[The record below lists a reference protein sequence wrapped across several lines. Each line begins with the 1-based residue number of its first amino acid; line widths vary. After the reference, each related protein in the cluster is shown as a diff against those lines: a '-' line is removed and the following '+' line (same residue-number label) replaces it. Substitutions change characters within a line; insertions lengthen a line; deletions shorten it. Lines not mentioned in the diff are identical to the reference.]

1 MELQRILAKD
11 SRAAMDQVNKLY
23 GQDALVISNKRTRN
37 KTELIVAV
45 DLKKGAEN
53 ALNEV
58 QIRTSERSTNN
69 HDSGESFD
77 DIMESKIFNTLG
89 TQGES
94 VHNNT
99 RRMNSEP
106 SIDQEK
112 ETKNAQEIV
121 SIVKSELAVMRRELL
136 LSQQLATWPGVE
148 VISNQIQPLI
158 KSLNETGISLS
169 LKTLITSLI
178 NDLSSIEEATQK
190 ITEAI
195 SNNMPTLNLLDQ
207 MSGVHLFAGTPGAG
221 KTTMIGKIALQKSL
235 EIGEEKIAVVSFN
248 DTRVGA
254 WNQIQLLCGQAGVDT
269 YKASSIETLEVILQ
283 ELSYK
288 KLVLIDTDGSD
299 PMSLLNLK
307 TNKHNISK
315 HLVIS
320 AESSE
325 GSISRYIETKNKPWD
340 SVLISKYSHEMDYW
354 PIINALVNRD
364 IPISIISKSSNLQD
378 PVSQIDSEK
387 LVSDNLKNMQFSL
400 V

>member
-58 QIRTSERSTNN
+58 QIRTLERSTNN

-158 KSLNETGISLS
+158 KALNETGISLS

-178 NDLSSIEEATQK
+178 SDLSSIEEATQK

-195 SNNMPTLNLLDQ
+195 SNNMPTMNLLDQ

>member
-58 QIRTSERSTNN
+58 QIRTLERSTNN

-158 KSLNETGISLS
+158 KALNETGISLS

-178 NDLSSIEEATQK
+178 SDLSSIEEATQK

-325 GSISRYIETKNKPWD
+325 GSISRYIETKDKPWD

>member
-158 KSLNETGISLS
+158 KALNETGISLS

>member
-11 SRAAMDQVNKLY
+11 SRAAMDQVNRLY

-45 DLKKGAEN
+45 DLNEGAEN

-58 QIRTSERSTNN
+58 QMRTSERFTNN

-77 DIMESKIFNTLG
+77 DIMESKIFNTSG
-89 TQGES
+89 TQGKS

-121 SIVKSELAVMRRELL
+121 SLVKSELAVMRRELL

-158 KSLNETGISLS
+158 KALNETGISLS

-178 NDLSSIEEATQK
+178 SDLSSIEEATQK

-325 GSISRYIETKNKPWD
+325 GSISRYIESKDKPWD
-340 SVLISKYSHEMDYW
+340 SVLISKYSHEIDYW

>member
-1 MELQRILAKD
+1 
-11 SRAAMDQVNKLY
+11 
-23 GQDALVISNKRTRN
+23 
-37 KTELIVAV
+37 
-45 DLKKGAEN
+45 
-53 ALNEV
+53 
-58 QIRTSERSTNN
+58 
-69 HDSGESFD
+69 
-77 DIMESKIFNTLG
+77 
-89 TQGES
+89 
-94 VHNNT
+94 
-99 RRMNSEP
+99 
-106 SIDQEK
+106 
-112 ETKNAQEIV
+112 
-121 SIVKSELAVMRRELL
+121 MRRELL

-158 KSLNETGISLS
+158 KALNETGISLS

-178 NDLSSIEEATQK
+178 SDLSSIEEATQK

-299 PMSLLNLK
+299 PMSLLNFK

-325 GSISRYIETKNKPWD
+325 GSIFRYIETKNKPWD

>member
-45 DLKKGAEN
+45 DLKEGAEN

-89 TQGES
+89 TQGKS

-158 KSLNETGISLS
+158 KALNETGISLS

-178 NDLSSIEEATQK
+178 SDLSSIEEATQK

-283 ELSYK
+283 ELSCK

-320 AESSE
+320 AEFSE
-325 GSISRYIETKNKPWD
+325 GSISRYIESKDKPWD

>member
-11 SRAAMDQVNKLY
+11 SRAAMDQVNRLY

-45 DLKKGAEN
+45 DLNEGAEN

-158 KSLNETGISLS
+158 KALNETGISLS

-178 NDLSSIEEATQK
+178 SDLSSIEEATQK

>member
-158 KSLNETGISLS
+158 KALNETGISLS

-178 NDLSSIEEATQK
+178 NDLSSIEEATKK

>member
-45 DLKKGAEN
+45 DLNEGAES

-77 DIMESKIFNTLG
+77 DIMESKIFNTSG
-89 TQGES
+89 TQGKN

-99 RRMNSEP
+99 RRINSEP

-158 KSLNETGISLS
+158 KALNETGISLS

-178 NDLSSIEEATQK
+178 SDLSSIEEATQK

-283 ELSYK
+283 ELSCK

-325 GSISRYIETKNKPWD
+325 GSISRYIESKDRPWD

-354 PIINALVNRD
+354 PIINALVNRG

>member
-11 SRAAMDQVNKLY
+11 SRAAMDQVNRLY

-45 DLKKGAEN
+45 DLNEGAEN

-58 QIRTSERSTNN
+58 QIRTSERFTNN

-77 DIMESKIFNTLG
+77 DIMESKIFNTSG
-89 TQGES
+89 TQGKS

-99 RRMNSEP
+99 RRVNSEP

-121 SIVKSELAVMRRELL
+121 SLVKSELAVMRRELL

-158 KSLNETGISLS
+158 KALNETGISLS

-178 NDLSSIEEATQK
+178 SDLSSIEEATQK

-195 SNNMPTLNLLDQ
+195 SNNLHTLNLLDQ
-207 MSGVHLFAGTPGAG
+207 MSGVHLFAGAPGAG

-235 EIGEEKIAVVSFN
+235 EIGDENIAVVSFN
-248 DTRVGA
+248 DTRIGA

-283 ELSYK
+283 ELSCK

-299 PMSLLNLK
+299 PLSLLNLK

-320 AESSE
+320 AEFSE
-325 GSISRYIETKNKPWD
+325 GSISRYIESKDKSWD
-340 SVLISKYSHEMDYW
+340 SVLISKYSHEIDYW

-378 PVSQIDSEK
+378 PVSQVDSKK

>member
-45 DLKKGAEN
+45 DLNEGAES

-77 DIMESKIFNTLG
+77 DIMESKIFNTSG

-99 RRMNSEP
+99 RRINSEP

-158 KSLNETGISLS
+158 KALNETGISLS

-178 NDLSSIEEATQK
+178 SDLSSIEEATQK

-283 ELSYK
+283 ELSCK

-325 GSISRYIETKNKPWD
+325 GSISRYIESKDRPWD

-354 PIINALVNRD
+354 PIINALVNRG